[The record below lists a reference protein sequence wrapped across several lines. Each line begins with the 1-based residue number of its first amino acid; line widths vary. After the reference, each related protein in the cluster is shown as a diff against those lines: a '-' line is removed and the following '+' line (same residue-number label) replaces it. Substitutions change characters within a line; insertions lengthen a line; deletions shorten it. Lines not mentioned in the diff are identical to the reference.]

1 VSRPYLVL
9 RHPDFRNLW
18 MAHLVSWIGSQMQTA
33 ALHWHVYLLTRSP
46 LALGFVGLTRVL
58 PLIVF
63 SLWGGVEADRRD
75 RRKVLL
81 LTQTALTIV
90 ATSLALATFLDRDR
104 LWLIYTLNALQAA
117 ASAFDGPSRSAYI
130 PRLVPPADLPAA
142 ITLNLTIFQ
151 GAIII
156 GPALAGVVLASAAS
170 WLPLGP
176 RGAPA
181 LIYALNALS
190 FLGVLLVLARIR
202 TSGAPAPG
210 VPAEAG
216 SPIAAMREGL
226 RFVFTTPIMV
236 WTMTLDFFAT
246 FFAGAVSLLPV
257 FADQVL
263 HVGPRGYG
271 WLVAAPGV
279 GALIGSLYTSV
290 RPLPQRQG
298 RVLLWAVAGY
308 GVATIVYGL
317 SRSFVLTLFALALTG
332 LADVI
337 STVIRQT
344 LRQVLTP
351 DGLRGRMTSVN
362 SLFFLGGPQLGEL
375 EAGLVASLFATIV
388 TGVTVSVVSGGF
400 ATILV
405 AAVVGF
411 ATRTVRDHQ
420 APQ

>member
-1 VSRPYLVL
+1 VSRPYRVL

-58 PLIVF
+58 PLVVF

-90 ATSLALATFLDRDR
+90 ATALALATFLDRDR

-117 ASAFDGPSRSAYI
+117 ASAFDGPSRSAFI

-156 GPALAGVVLASAAS
+156 GPALAGVVLASAAA

-181 LIYALNALS
+181 LIYALNAVS

-210 VPAEAG
+210 APAQTG
-216 SPIAAMREGL
+216 NPIAAMREGL

-290 RPLPQRQG
+290 RPLPLRQG

-317 SRSFVLTLFALALTG
+317 SRSFVLTLAALALTG
-332 LADVI
+332 LADVV

-375 EAGLVASLFATIV
+375 EAGLVASLFASVV

-400 ATILV
+400 ATIVV
-405 AAVVGF
+405 AGVVGF
-411 ATRTVRDHQ
+411 ATRTVRDHR